1 MTKAELRAALE
12 QLGDDDTDV
21 HIAITTAEGSWRI
34 LEIAEV
40 ALDRQGGSRAALT
53 DGIRL
58 RSALLNADI
67 LAARP
72 VRQRK
77 VR

>member
-12 QLGDDDTDV
+12 QLGDDDTHV

-40 ALDRQGGSRAALT
+40 ALDRKGGGRAALPV
-53 DGIRL
+53 GIRL

-67 LAARP
+67 LAALP
-72 VRQRK
+72 VRRGK